1 MSFLTKRNKETRRY
15 DICSSPCGLGLT
27 NAVLDIQGYS
37 AMELSAIYS
46 ATSIISNSVALLPI
60 LVNIKENNKKLILED
75 HFVYHLFDNTL
86 MTKFTTMKTMMMDL
100 LLHGNAFAY
109 IERDGSG
116 KPERLRY
123 VSNNDIQINFDQQ
136 RETLSYSISKFN
148 KSNIQP
154 KDIIHLTINAADGV
168 NGRGILFFAKKSIS
182 LAKNTDK
189 AASNYFSSGCQVH
202 GILSTDA
209 PRLTDEQRK
218 SMKQSWIQSQIGDGT
233 GIAVLEAGMRYQ
245 AVAGNAEEAQM
256 TETRMFNLNEIC
268 RFFNISPIMLG
279 DLSHTQY
286 GSIEQAQIEFVQHCL
301 MPYVEMIEN
310 EFDRKLLNN
319 DVHFHVNFDTN
330 VLLKSDKSTEANYIT
345 TLVKNGIWTPN
356 EGRETLGFNPVNGG
370 DCLMVNFTKI
380 EDNIIAEQDE

>member
-15 DICSSPCGLGLT
+15 DIGSSPCGLGLT

>member
-15 DICSSPCGLGLT
+15 DISSSPCGLGLT

-345 TLVKNGIWTPN
+345 TLVKNGIWTVN
-356 EGRETLGFNPVNGG
+356 EGRAILGFNSVDGG
-370 DCLMVNFTKI
+370 DKILIPFTKI
-380 EDNIIAEQDE
+380 EDNTIAEQDE

>member
-1 MSFLTKRNKETRRY
+1 MSFLNKRNKETRRY
-15 DICSSPCGLGLT
+15 DIGSSPCGLGLT
-27 NAVLDIQGYS
+27 NALLDIQGYS

-60 LVNIKENNKKLILED
+60 LVNIRENNKKLILED
-75 HFVYHLFDNTL
+75 HFIYHLFDNTL

-116 KPERLRY
+116 TPVRLRY

-136 RETLSYSISKFN
+136 SETLSYTISKFN
-148 KSNIQP
+148 KTNIQP

-168 NGRGILFFAKKSIS
+168 NGRGILFFAKKSIA
-182 LAKNTDK
+182 LAKHTDK

-245 AVAGNAEEAQM
+245 PVAGNAEESQM

-319 DVHFHVNFDTN
+319 DIHFYVNFDTN

-345 TLVKNGIWTPN
+345 TLVSNGIWTVN
-356 EGRETLGFNPVNGG
+356 EGRAILGFNDVEGG
-370 DCLMVNFTKI
+370 DKILIPFTNI
-380 EDNIIAEQDE
+380 EDNTIAEIEE

>member
-15 DICSSPCGLGLT
+15 DIGSSPCGLGLT

-345 TLVKNGIWTPN
+345 TLVKNGIWTVN
-356 EGRETLGFNPVNGG
+356 EGRAILGFNSVDGG
-370 DCLMVNFTKI
+370 DKILIPFTKI
-380 EDNIIAEQDE
+380 EDNTIAEQDE